1 MAQKGDLMR
10 EMVNEL
16 VHYRELLYMLT
27 WRDIK
32 IRYKQSVMGCMWAVF
47 MPMLIVA
54 AGLVMKLAFSFI
66 SGKPFNT
73 TDIASISVKALPWSF
88 FISSIRFST
97 ISLTSNSNLVSK
109 IYFPREIFPL
119 AATLAN
125 LFDFVIASLLLTLI
139 LVICKVGIS
148 LNILW
153 VPFLIFLLVILTAG
167 IGFILS
173 CANLFFRDVKY
184 IVEVVL
190 TFAIFFTPVFYEASL
205 FGKWSTL
212 LLLNPVSPLL
222 EAMNNVVVRH
232 QPPDPF
238 WLAYAT
244 TFSVSL
250 FIVGWFIFH
259 RSEFMFAER
268 I

>member
-1 MAQKGDLMR
+1 MK
-10 EMVNEL
+10 EMVSEL
-16 VHYRELLYMLT
+16 IHYRELLYILA

-32 IRYKQSVMGCMWAVF
+32 IRYKQSVMGFMWAIF

-54 AGLVMKLAFSFI
+54 AGIIMKLAFSFV
-66 SGKPFNT
+66 SGKPFNVL
-73 TDIASISVKALPWSF
+73 DLASISVKALPWSF
-88 FISSIRFST
+88 FIGSVRFAT
-97 ISLTSNSNLVSK
+97 ICLTANSNLVSK

-119 AATLAN
+119 AAILAN
-125 LFDFVIASLLLTLI
+125 LFDFTIASSALALI
-139 LVICKVGIS
+139 LVISNIGIS
-148 LNILW
+148 VNILW
-153 VPFLIFLLVILTAG
+153 LPFLILLLIILTAG
-167 IGFILS
+167 IAFVLS

-212 LLLNPVSPLL
+212 LLMNPVGSLL
-222 EAMNNVVVRH
+222 EAINAVVVLQ
-232 QPPDPF
+232 QPPDLF
-238 WLAYAT
+238 WVGYAT

-250 FIVGWFIFH
+250 FIASWFVFH
-259 RSEFMFAER
+259 RSEFLFAER